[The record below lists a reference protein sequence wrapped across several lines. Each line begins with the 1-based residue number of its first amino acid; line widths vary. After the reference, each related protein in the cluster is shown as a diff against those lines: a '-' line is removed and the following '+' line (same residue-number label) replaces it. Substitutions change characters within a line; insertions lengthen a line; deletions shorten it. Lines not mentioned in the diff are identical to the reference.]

1 MGTQMIDRVEQE
13 LTPFTPAPLE
23 HTSGNYWLIETLRRW
38 GITGYA
44 GVNGGG
50 LIHVTKHLQPFTD
63 PAEARDGVPRMLTMA
78 EYVAGYVPLGYYM
91 ASGRVAG
98 CITTTGAATKLGGSG
113 MTDAKLHNIPS
124 VFLVALNSTMS
135 IGQSPLQDVSIHGMN
150 IVPQLQAEF
159 G

>member
-1 MGTQMIDRVEQE
+1 MRSTGWSADDSRMGIKMIARIEQD
-13 LTPFTPAPLE
+13 TSPFTPAPME

-50 LIHVTKHLQPFTD
+50 VIHVTKHLQPCSD
-63 PAEARDGVPRMLTMA
+63 PSEARDGVPRMLTMA
-78 EYVAGYVPLGYYM
+78 EYVAGFVPLGYHM

-113 MTDAKLHNIPS
+113 LTDAKLHNIPS
-124 VFLVALNSTMS
+124 VFLVALNPPMA
-135 IGQSPLQDVSIHGMN
+135 IGQSPLQAGSD
-150 IVPQLQAEF
+150 AA
-159 G
+159 

>member
-50 LIHVTKHLQPFTD
+50 VVPVTKHLQPFSD
-63 PAEARDGVPRMLTMA
+63 PAEARDGVPRVLTMA
-78 EYVAGYVPLGYYM
+78 EYVAGHVPLGYYM
-91 ASGRVAG
+91 ASGRVGGLTPPARG
-98 CITTTGAATKLGGSG
+98 GPQTGGGG
-113 MTDAKLHNIPS
+113 D
-124 VFLVALNSTMS
+124 
-135 IGQSPLQDVSIHGMN
+135 D
-150 IVPQLQAEF
+150 
-159 G
+159 